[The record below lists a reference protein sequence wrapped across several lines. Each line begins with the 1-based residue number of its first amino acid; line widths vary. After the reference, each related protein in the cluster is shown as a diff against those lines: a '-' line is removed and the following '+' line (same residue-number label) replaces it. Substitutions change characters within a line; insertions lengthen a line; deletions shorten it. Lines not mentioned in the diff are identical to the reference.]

1 MKTVRRIYRYLVT
14 LISLEVILWGLIDLG
29 RSAVGGE
36 IVGGGAS
43 HLARSL
49 SLILVG
55 VPVFLLHWLVAQ
67 RDARQDEDERAS
79 RVRALFLYGALLA
92 TLIPVAQN
100 TLTLVNHLWLRVLN
114 LPAREA
120 LLSPSQTWPDNL
132 IAIAINGL
140 AAGYLFFVQR
150 QNWQDLPERDAFVQ
164 TRRLYR
170 YIWVVY
176 GLVMLILGA
185 SQVLDYIFNLAETF
199 GTGPQAALANG
210 LSLVLVGAPL
220 WAYTWLQV
228 QRSLSQSGERCALL
242 RLVLLYAICL
252 ISLGSIL
259 IPTGIILDTLLNVV
273 LGQALGLVEIIT
285 AISRPLS
292 VALSMVAVW
301 LYYKRMLQ
309 IDLAILPESTQR
321 DELRRAYQYIL
332 SALGLAATV
341 FGLHMLFSYL
351 IDVFLV
357 DPLTGGGFLRERLAA
372 ALATL
377 MVGAP
382 LWGFVWFPLNQR
394 VWQKDERA
402 DRARRSTVRKIFLYA
417 ALFAAVIGVMVSG
430 GRLIYEL
437 LRTLLGDGSLDL
449 LRTSLSL
456 SKSLILFALL
466 LGYHWYVLRVDLR
479 LAERS
484 LAERYAQFPVLILT
498 KEIDDFS
505 RMLVDTLHREAG
517 SLPVAVHPIERGA
530 PNSDLSAAKAVVLSS
545 ALIASPPEA
554 IRLWL
559 QDYSGDRVVV
569 PTEVEGWHWA
579 CPGDGQLSK
588 RAHRAAKIVRQ
599 LAEGEQV
606 QQPDDW
612 TAGKIVLYIFV
623 GLLAI
628 PLLLRLVELLLF
640 LGVD

>member
-1 MKTVRRIYRYLVT
+1 MKTIRRFYRYLVA

-36 IVGGGAS
+36 LVGSGVNQ
-43 HLARSL
+43 LARSL
-49 SLILVG
+49 ALILVG

-67 RDARQDEDERAS
+67 RDARQDEDERTS
-79 RVRALFLYGALLA
+79 RLRALFLYGALLA

-100 TLTLVNHLWLRVLN
+100 TLTLVNHLWLRVLG
-114 LPAREA
+114 LPTREA

-132 IAIAINGL
+132 IAIVINGL
-140 AAGYLFFVQR
+140 AAGYFFFVLR
-150 QNWQDLPERDAFVQ
+150 QTWQDLPERDAFLQ

-170 YIWVVY
+170 YVWVVY
-176 GLVMLILGA
+176 GLVMLVFGA
-185 SQVLDYIFNLAETF
+185 SQVLNYIFNLAETF

-210 LSLVLVGAPL
+210 LSLIFVGAPL
-220 WAYTWLQV
+220 WAYAWMRV
-228 QRSLSQSGERCALL
+228 QRSLSQSGERGALL

-273 LGQALGLVEIIT
+273 LGQDIGVVEII
-285 AISRPLS
+285 ISVGRPLS
-292 VALSMVAVW
+292 VVLPMVAVW
-301 LYYKRMLQ
+301 LYYKNSLQ
-309 IDLAILPESTQR
+309 IDLAILPESAQR
-321 DELRRAYQYIL
+321 DELRRGYQYVL
-332 SALGLAATV
+332 SALGLAATF
-341 FGLHMLFSYL
+341 FGLNMLFSYL
-351 IDVFLV
+351 IDVFFA
-357 DPLTGGGFLRERLAA
+357 DPLTGEDFLRGRLAA

-382 LWGFVWFPLNQR
+382 LWGFVWFPLNQL
-394 VWQKDERA
+394 VWQEDERA
-402 DRARRSTVRKIFLYA
+402 DRARRSTVRKVYLYL

-437 LRTLLGDGSLDL
+437 LRALLGDASLDL
-449 LRTSLSL
+449 LRTTLMLSMSLT
-456 SKSLILFALL
+456 LFALL
-466 LGYHWYVLRVDLR
+466 LGYHWYVLLVDLR

-484 LAERYAQFPVLILT
+484 LAERHANFPVLILT
-498 KEIDDFS
+498 KEIGDFS
-505 RMLVDTLHREAG
+505 RLLVDALHREAE

-530 PNSDLSAAKAVVLSS
+530 PDSDLSAAKAVVLSS
-545 ALIASPPEA
+545 VLIASPPEA
-554 IRLWL
+554 VRLWL
-559 QDYSGDRVVV
+559 QDFKGDRVVV

-579 CPGDGQLSK
+579 CPGDSQLPK
-588 RAHRAAKIVRQ
+588 RAKRAAKLIRQ
-599 LAEGEQV
+599 LAEGDEI
-606 QQPDDW
+606 QPSGDW

-628 PLLLRLVELLLF
+628 PLLIRLVELFF

>member
-1 MKTVRRIYRYLVT
+1 MKTVRRLYRYLVT
-14 LISLEVILWGLIDLG
+14 LISLEVIIWGLIDLG

-36 IVGGGAS
+36 IVGGGVS
-43 HLARSL
+43 QLARSL
-49 SLILVG
+49 SLIVVG
-55 VPVFLLHWLVAQ
+55 LPVFVLHWLAAQ

-79 RVRALFLYGALLA
+79 RIRALFLYGALLA

-120 LLSPSQTWPDNL
+120 MLSPTQTWPDNL
-132 IAIAINGL
+132 IAIVINGL
-140 AAGYLFFVQR
+140 AAGYLFFVLR
-150 QNWQDLPERDAFVQ
+150 QNWQDLPERDAFAQ

-176 GLVMLILGA
+176 GLVMLVFGA

-210 LSLVLVGAPL
+210 LSLILVGAPL
-220 WAYTWLQV
+220 WAYAWITV
-228 QRSLSQSGERCALL
+228 QRSLGQAGERSALL

-259 IPTGIILDTLLNVV
+259 IPTGLILDSLLNVI
-273 LGQALGLVEIIT
+273 LGQNLGVVAIIT
-285 AISRPLS
+285 EISRPLS
-292 VALSMVAVW
+292 VALPMLAVW
-301 LYYKRMLQ
+301 LYYKRALQ
-309 IDLAILPESTQR
+309 IDLAILPESAQR

-341 FGLHMLFSYL
+341 LGLHMLFSYL
-351 IDVFLV
+351 IDVFLA
-357 DPLTGGGFLRERLAA
+357 DSLAGGDFLRDRLAA

-377 MVGAP
+377 LVGAP
-382 LWGFVWFPLNQR
+382 VWGFVWFPTNQR
-394 VWQKDERA
+394 VCQEGELG
-402 DRARRSTVRKIFLYA
+402 DRARRSTVRKIYLYV

-430 GRLIYEL
+430 GRLVYEL
-437 LRTLLGDGSLDL
+437 LRTLLGDAPLDL
-449 LRTSLSL
+449 LRTALMLSM
-456 SKSLILFALL
+456 SLILFALL
-466 LGYHWYVLRVDLR
+466 LGYHWYILRVDLR

-484 LAERYAQFPVLILT
+484 LAERHANFPVLILT
-498 KEIDDFS
+498 EEIGDFS
-505 RMLVDTLHREAG
+505 RMLVDTLHREAE
-517 SLPVAVHPIERGA
+517 SLPVAVHPIERGT
-530 PNSDLSAAKAVVLSS
+530 PDSDLSAAKAVLLST

-559 QDYSGDRVVV
+559 RDFDGVRVVV

-588 RAHRAAKIVRQ
+588 RANRAAKMVRQ

-606 QQPDDW
+606 QPPDDW
-612 TAGKIVLYIFV
+612 TAGKVVLYVFV

-628 PLLLRLVELLLF
+628 PLLFRLVEVLFF